1 MHKMHKMLKTHKLF
15 AAPMLALATSLG
27 ITPPSVAEPEQPE
40 VQVFKP
46 LCAGARPPRST
57 VDAIGA
63 RHAAGMRQGERL
75 VVAPSLDSGLSLRF
89 EIAGP
94 APTGTAEALAAI
106 ADLYAG
112 LVADDIE
119 LTVEILFEPL
129 GTIHGLPILG
139 AAGDSYRSLTYPTF
153 RAALIDSMD
162 SDDVIEANLPDAPS
176 LRVIYGL
183 DAGAR
188 TADRDNLLTG
198 VALRALLDG
207 QAPTPLPVSLS
218 STAPWDTDP
227 TDGVSP
233 DAYCMRSVI
242 AHEIGHI
249 LGFQSN
255 VDILFGAT
263 LLPMDVYRFRGSDG
277 GADLNPDTYAEFA
290 TTPRTVYFDTSGSPG
305 PSEAILDFIEVEIP
319 MADGDP
325 WQGSHLRKTDPPIGV
340 MDPDIVA
347 GETYFPTYL
356 GGTDL
361 RPLDAL
367 GWTITLACP
376 ADCDGS
382 GTLDFFDFLCFQD
395 AFDAGNP
402 SADLDGDGAL
412 TVFDFLAFQNAFDA
426 GCR

>member
-1 MHKMHKMLKTHKLF
+1 MHKMHEMLKMYKLF
-15 AAPMLALATSLG
+15 AAPMMALAFSLG

-46 LCAGARPPRST
+46 LCAGARPPQST

-63 RHAAGMRQGERL
+63 RHAAGMKQGDRI
-75 VVAPSLDSGLSLRF
+75 VVSSSLDSGLRLRF
-89 EIAGP
+89 EVAGP
-94 APTGTAEALAAI
+94 APAGTTEALAAI

-162 SDDVIEANLPDAPS
+162 SDDVIESNLPDTPS

-207 QAPTPLPVSLS
+207 QAATPLPVSLS

-227 TDGVSP
+227 SDGVSP

-242 AHEIGHI
+242 AHEMGHI

-255 VDILFGAT
+255 VDLLFGAT
-263 LLPMDVYRFRGSDG
+263 LLPMDVYRFRESDG

-290 TTPRTVYFDTSGSPG
+290 TTPRTVYFDPPG
-305 PSEAILDFIEVEIP
+305 GPDENEAILDFIVAEIP
-319 MADGDP
+319 MADGEP
-325 WQGSHLRKTDPPIGV
+325 WQGSHLRKMDPPLGA

-347 GETYFPTYL
+347 GETDFPGYL
-356 GGTDL
+356 TPADL

-367 GWTITLACP
+367 GWTITLECT

-395 AFDAGNP
+395 AFDAGDP
-402 SADLDGDGAL
+402 TADLDGDGVL

-426 GCR
+426 GCG